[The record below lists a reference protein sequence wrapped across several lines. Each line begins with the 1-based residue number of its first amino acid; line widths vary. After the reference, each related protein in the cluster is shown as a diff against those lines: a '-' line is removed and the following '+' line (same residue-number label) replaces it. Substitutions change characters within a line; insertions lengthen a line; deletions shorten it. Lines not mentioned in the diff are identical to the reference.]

1 MKYIILNKLTKARW
15 EADTQGLTL
24 VYDCFMMVDVM
35 AALNKSGKYEDK
47 YRTIITKQTKIQIT
61 NQ

>member
-15 EADTQGLTL
+15 EADEQGLTL
-24 VYDCFMMVDVM
+24 VYDCFVMVDVM

-47 YRTIITKQTKIQIT
+47 YRTIIVK
-61 NQ
+61 